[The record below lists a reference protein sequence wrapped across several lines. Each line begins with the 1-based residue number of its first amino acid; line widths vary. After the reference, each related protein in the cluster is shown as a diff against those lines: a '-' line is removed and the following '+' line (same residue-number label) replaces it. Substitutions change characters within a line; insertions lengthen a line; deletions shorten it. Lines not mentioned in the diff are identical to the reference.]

1 MLDPNAGF
9 KKIERRAPKWLI
21 SFADLMSLLF
31 ALFVLLLSFS
41 EVDSTSFK
49 KNAGPISEAFD
60 AKVKS
65 PKKEPV
71 EDPRPDVPM
80 RIDIRPPL
88 PLEIPPPL
96 PEQPR
101 EELDREVAERLRVVL
116 EEELKRQMIE
126 LVETD
131 DMVIIRFKDRA
142 AFAVADR
149 ELSPDILLTLDEIA
163 EVLGRTSG
171 RIRVEGHTDD
181 VPINTDLFRSNWDL
195 SAARAASVVQYL
207 LRSGAIAPWRISAEG
222 FADSRPL
229 AGNDTPENRARNRR
243 VEISIELQPKKAG
256 ERP

>member
-9 KKIERRAPKWLI
+9 KKLERRDPKWLV

-31 ALFVLLLSFS
+31 AMFVMLLSFS

-71 EDPRPDVPM
+71 EDPRPDTPM

-88 PLEIPPPL
+88 PLEIPPPQ
-96 PEQPR
+96 PEQR

-131 DMVIIRFKDRA
+131 NLVIIRFKDRA

-149 ELSPDILLTLDEIA
+149 ELSPDILPTLDEIA
-163 EVLGRTSG
+163 EVLGRTTG

-181 VPINTDLFRSNWDL
+181 VPINTELFRSNWDL

-243 VEISIELQPKKAG
+243 VEISIELQPKSIK
-256 ERP
+256 ER